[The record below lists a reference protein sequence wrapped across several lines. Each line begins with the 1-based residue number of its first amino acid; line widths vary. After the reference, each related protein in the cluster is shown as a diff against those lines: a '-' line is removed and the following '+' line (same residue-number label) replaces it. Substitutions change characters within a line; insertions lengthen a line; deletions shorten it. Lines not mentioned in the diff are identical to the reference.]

1 MTDSAFASTGLTP
14 YALRLPPDAD
24 LKISLQTFTQQQ
36 QLAAACI
43 LTAVGSLTVAQ
54 LRFAG
59 QATPTVLPERFEIVS
74 LVGTL
79 SVAGLHLHLAIA
91 NAQGQLWGGHLMP
104 GCRIYTTAEIVVGA
118 LPGLRFQ
125 RLADEQTGYRELAI
139 AIDQPQILRPICRD
153 ANKTEAEGNF

>member
-1 MTDSAFASTGLTP
+1 MTGSAFASTGLTP
-14 YALRLPPDAD
+14 YALRLTPGAD
-24 LKISLQTFTQQQ
+24 LKVSLQTLTQQH

-43 LTAVGSLTVAQ
+43 LTAVGSLTVAH

-59 QATPTVLPERFEIVS
+59 QSTTTVLQERFEIVS

-79 SVAGLHLHLAIA
+79 SVEGVHLHLAIA

-104 GCRIYTTAEIVVGA
+104 GCLIYTTAEIVVGA

-125 RLADEQTGYRELAI
+125 RLADEQTGYRELVI
-139 AIDQPQILRPICRD
+139 EPDHPQELGSSRRGAD
-153 ANKTEAEGNF
+153 DTAA